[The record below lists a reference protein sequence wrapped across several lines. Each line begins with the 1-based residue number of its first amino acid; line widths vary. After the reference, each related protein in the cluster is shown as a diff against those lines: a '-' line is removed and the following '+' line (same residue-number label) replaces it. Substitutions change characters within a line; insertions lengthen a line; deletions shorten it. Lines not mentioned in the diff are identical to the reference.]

1 MYGRPYTFLH
11 TQICTYVRDYVRT
24 YARLCVRTYV
34 HTYELQPSCLFF
46 GANQITC
53 LCTYLGQ
60 LPNAF
65 ELLPDS
71 KAIATYVRKY
81 IHTNVTTYIAVTNSS
96 LYLCTYLRRYLCSY
110 QCMYLRTNFN
120 PVVCFS
126 LQNKLHAYV
135 HTLVEHAVGSTTK
148 YLLLLL

>member
-1 MYGRPYTFLH
+1 MLVS
-11 TQICTYVRDYVRT
+11 TYVRTDIHTHICAY
-24 YARLCVRTYV
+24 VRTYV
-34 HTYELQPSCLFF
+34 HTYELQFSCLFF

-81 IHTNVTTYIAVTNSS
+81 IRTNVTTYIAVTNSS
-96 LYLCTYLRRYLCSY
+96 SYLRTYLRWYLHSYQHTYLC
-110 QCMYLRTNFN
+110 TNFN
-120 PVVCFS
+120 PVVCFLS
-126 LQNKLHAYV
+126 QNKLHAYV
-135 HTLVEHAVGSTTK
+135 CTLVEQKFGSTWVYCT
-148 YLLLLL
+148 YP